1 MILRVIEKARLAFS
15 GATSSRC
22 ILPRVLVPKLQEERR
37 VAMKSKLAYPFALA
51 VILVSALVWPAA
63 AWSAHGAQLV
73 VDDDKVQCPSA
84 GFTRIQDAIDAASP
98 GDEIHIC
105 KGIYAEQIKIGK
117 PLDID
122 ADNGAVLMP
131 SAMQANTTSLFD
143 AAPIATALLVA
154 GTTGVSI
161 SGLTVDGANNG
172 ISQCAPDLIGILFQN
187 ASGALARI
195 AVRNFKLAASLN
207 GCQSGTAVFVQ
218 SGNGGVSKVEI
229 DHCTVHDFQK
239 NGITA
244 DEKGTVAIIRRN
256 VVTGIGATAGAA
268 QNGVQIGFGAAGSI
282 LENVVTNNVWAPCTA
297 IATCTAVATNI
308 LVTQSDNVEVS
319 GNTAGISQVNIFV
332 HGNNAA
338 IDRNETFAAV
348 VFDGIRVHGDQSRAR
363 QNHVLNGAESG
374 IFLSGNN
381 NVVTDNVITEAAVG
395 VLKETG
401 SSGNIIAGNRFFNT
415 PAPVQD
421 PQFIDVAK
429 IISPKR

>member
-1 MILRVIEKARLAFS
+1 MKRKLLYP
-15 GATSSRC
+15 G
-22 ILPRVLVPKLQEERR
+22 VL
-37 VAMKSKLAYPFALA
+37 
-51 VILVSALVWPAA
+51 ALVHFVAFIGPATA
-63 AWSAHGAQLV
+63 LPVRRAQLV
-73 VDDDKVQCPSA
+73 VDDDKVECPNA

-98 GDEIHIC
+98 GDEIHVC
-105 KGIYAEQIKIGK
+105 KGIYVEQIKIGK

-122 ADNGAVLMP
+122 ADNGAILMP

-154 GTTGVSI
+154 GTTGVTI

-172 ISQCAPDLIGILFQN
+172 LSQCAPDLIGISFQN
-187 ASGALARI
+187 ASGELAHI

-207 GCQSGTAVFVQ
+207 GCQSGTGIFVQ

-244 DEKGTVAIIRRN
+244 DEKGTVTVIRRN
-256 VVTGIGATAGAA
+256 VVTGIGSTAGAA

-282 LENVVTNNVWAPCTA
+282 LDNVVTNNLWAPCTA
-297 IATCTAVATNI
+297 IATCTTVATNI
-308 LVTQSDNVEVS
+308 LVTQSDGVEVS

-332 HGNNAA
+332 DGNDAT
-338 IDRNETFAAV
+338 IDRNDTFAAA
-348 VFDGIRVHGDQSRAR
+348 VFDGIRVQGDQSRVHD
-363 QNHVLNGAESG
+363 NHVLNGAESG
-374 IFLSGNN
+374 IFISGNN
-381 NVVTDNVITEAAVG
+381 NVVTDNVITEATVG
-395 VLKETG
+395 ILKETG

-415 PAPVQD
+415 PVSFQD

-429 IISPKR
+429 LVSPKR

>member
-1 MILRVIEKARLAFS
+1 
-15 GATSSRC
+15 
-22 ILPRVLVPKLQEERR
+22 
-37 VAMKSKLAYPFALA
+37 MKTKLAYFFTSA
-51 VILVSALVWPAA
+51 VILLLALVWPAA
-63 AWSAHGAQLV
+63 AWPARRAQLV
-73 VDDDKVQCPSA
+73 VDDDKVECPHA
-84 GFTRIQDAIDAASP
+84 GFTHIQDAIDAASP

-105 KGIYAEQIKIGK
+105 KGIYVEQLTIRK

-122 ADNGAVLMP
+122 ADNGAILMP

-172 ISQCAPDLIGILFQN
+172 ISQCAPDLIGISFQN

-207 GCQSGTAVFVQ
+207 GCQSGTGIFVQ

-244 DEKGTVAIIRRN
+244 DEKGTVTIIRRN
-256 VVTGIGATAGAA
+256 VVTGIGPTTGAA

-282 LENVVTNNVWAPCTA
+282 LDNLVTNNVWAPCTA
-297 IATCTAVATNI
+297 IATCATVATNI
-308 LVTQSDNVEVS
+308 LVTQSDGVEVS

-332 HGNNAA
+332 DGNNAE
-338 IDRNETFAAV
+338 IERNETFAPV
-348 VFDGIRVHGDQSRAR
+348 VFDGIRVQGDQSVVRR
-363 QNHVLNGAESG
+363 NQVLNGAESG

-381 NVVTDNVITEAAVG
+381 NVVADNTITEAAIG
-395 VLKETG
+395 ILKDIG
-401 SSGNIIAGNRFFNT
+401 SSGNIIAGNHFFNT
-415 PAPVQD
+415 PVRVQD
-421 PQFIDVAK
+421 PQLISVAK
-429 IISPKR
+429 LISPKR

>member
-1 MILRVIEKARLAFS
+1 MKR
-15 GATSSRC
+15 
-22 ILPRVLVPKLQEERR
+22 KL
-37 VAMKSKLAYPFALA
+37 LYPGALA
-51 VILVSALVWPAA
+51 LVHFVAFIWPATA
-63 AWSAHGAQLV
+63 LPVRRAQLV
-73 VDDDKVQCPSA
+73 VDDDKVECPNA

-98 GDEIHIC
+98 GDEIHVC
-105 KGIYAEQIKIGK
+105 KGIYVEQIKIGK

-122 ADNGAVLMP
+122 ADNGAILMP

-172 ISQCAPDLIGILFQN
+172 VTQCAPDLIGISFQN
-187 ASGALARI
+187 ASGELARI

-207 GCQSGTAVFVQ
+207 GCQSGTGIFVQ

-244 DEKGTVAIIRRN
+244 DEIGTVTVIRRN
-256 VVTGIGATAGAA
+256 VVTGSGSTAGAA

-282 LENVVTNNVWAPCTA
+282 LDNVVTNNVWAPCTA
-297 IATCTAVATNI
+297 IATCTNVATNI
-308 LVTQSDNVEVS
+308 LVTQSDGVEVS

-332 HGNNAA
+332 DGNNAA
-338 IDRNETFAAV
+338 IDRNDTFATS
-348 VFDGIRVHGDQSRAR
+348 VFDGIRAQGDQSRIHD
-363 QNHVLNGAESG
+363 NHVLNGAESG
-374 IFLSGNN
+374 IFISGNN
-381 NVVTDNVITEAAVG
+381 NVVTDNVITEATVG
-395 VLKETG
+395 IVKETG

-415 PAPVQD
+415 PVSVLD

-429 IISPKR
+429 LVSPKR